1 MGTLATLRMI
11 HILPILLVSAATAAA
26 GASGTS
32 GSRRGPLSLPDVQLL
47 AQPRLSLGAE
57 TPHTLGRGRSAC
69 QLTLAW
75 GNSFSWNQDR
85 QGEQPV
91 DRRFLIDGEALTLLA
106 TFDRGLTD
114 AIDVGV
120 ELPFHWRGGGALDPL
135 IDAWHRLTRP
145 LGIIDAGRPVFR
157 RNAFRVQG
165 QSREARA
172 SSWDDQAGAGI
183 GNLRLRL
190 RWRSGGTRHG
200 RTAAVLAQLG
210 LPTATG
216 PFQVGG
222 VSGGLQ
228 LLGAQRLAQRWDL
241 YAGAGASGW
250 TERTVEEVEYVSG
263 RGSGF
268 VAVEWRPGP
277 SWSLVAQAHFASRL
291 IDRRAIDLYPGIHFL
306 VSLAARVDLAQGH
319 ELLLAF
325 TENVFQHQT
334 TADITFHFGWRLRFG
349 QPGPSMATW
358 LPTSATGR

>member
-1 MGTLATLRMI
+1 MGTRAKLRMI
-11 HILPILLVSAATAAA
+11 DMVSILLLSAATAAA
-26 GASGTS
+26 AETPNG
-32 GSRRGPLSLPDVQLL
+32 RRGPLSLPDVQLL
-47 AQPRLSLGAE
+47 AQPRLTLGAE
-57 TPHTLGRGRSAC
+57 TPDTLGRGRSAC

-120 ELPFHWRGGGALDPL
+120 ELPIHWRGGGALDPL

-157 RNAFRVQG
+157 RNAFRVEG
-165 QSREARA
+165 LSREARA
-172 SSWDDQAGAGI
+172 FSWEDQAGAGI

-190 RWRSGGTRHG
+190 RWRAGGTRNG
-200 RTAAVLAQLG
+200 RTAAVLAQIG

-222 VSGGLQ
+222 LSGGVQ
-228 LLGAQRLAQRWDL
+228 LLGGQRLAERWDL

-263 RGSGF
+263 RASGF
-268 VAVEWRPGP
+268 VAVEWSPGH
-277 SWSLVAQAHFASRL
+277 SWSLVAQGHLASRL
-291 IDRRAIDLYPGIHFL
+291 IDKRAIDLYPGTHFL
-306 VSLAARVDLAQGH
+306 VSLVARVDLAPRH
-319 ELLLAF
+319 ELLLAL
-325 TENVFQHQT
+325 TENLFQHQT
-334 TADITFHFGWRLRFG
+334 TADITLHFGWRLR
-349 QPGPSMATW
+349 
-358 LPTSATGR
+358 LD